1 MPVQDPE
8 DEDEQS
14 RVRSQAQALLDCVAD
29 LIVHSGL
36 QGAINLLTEGA
47 QLQRIPSGVGSLG
60 SPRSGSDGLSRMGS
74 ETWRIV
80 GSLPPGFGEGAATPL
95 LSQHASLWHK
105 SAACALAVWGT
116 PGPPGPVA
124 QPLTDGAA
132 CLLLSETFH
141 MSCILHC

>member
-1 MPVQDPE
+1 LPVQDPE

-47 QLQRIPSGVGSLG
+47 QLQRIPSGMGSLG

-80 GSLPPGFGEGAATPL
+80 GSLPPGFGEGAAAPL
-95 LSQHASLWHK
+95 LSQHASQCCLCTGCVGHTW
-105 SAACALAVWGT
+105 SSWSCGT
-116 PGPPGPVA
+116 TSHGWS
-124 QPLTDGAA
+124 
-132 CLLLSETFH
+132 CLLCFE
-141 MSCILHC
+141 